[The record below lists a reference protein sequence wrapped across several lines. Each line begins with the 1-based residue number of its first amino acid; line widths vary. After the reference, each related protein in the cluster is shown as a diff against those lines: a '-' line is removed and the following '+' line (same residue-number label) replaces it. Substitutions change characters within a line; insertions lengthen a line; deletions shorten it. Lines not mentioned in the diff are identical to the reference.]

1 MADKHSGALVVD
13 KNNEVDADSPSNPER
28 IKPDIG
34 TVAQGVHILG
44 GLGNALTVELGGSVL
59 QIDTGNSVDMAKSM
73 IGGLRKITQDPVSTI
88 AFSHGHLGYNFA
100 LGVWLAAAKE
110 AGHDT
115 PNIIAQHNA
124 LQLIDQYMQTEPLMK
139 MLLELQMNM
148 DKAIP
153 QLPLARPNAT
163 FSDGQTLYGNDREIQ
178 LLSAPS
184 ETAGAI
190 AAWIP
195 DVEVLYGGPACISLI
210 PNAGMPL
217 WPTGDVRIWA
227 DTLDRLARLQAKVLV
242 RSYGTVIRGADE
254 VQSYLSTTARA
265 LRFLRSAVI
274 QKLNEGVDLN
284 TALHTIYYPPDLF
297 DHSYLRST
305 YGSKEDIVRQVW
317 YSITGWWD
325 RNPTNLESVPRQ
337 EVANEIAGAI
347 SDPRTVI
354 DRAVVLCGEGKHKL
368 ALHVIDLL
376 AQADPDACDVAAEAR
391 ALKANICAQLADESK
406 NFAVKSLYESSSRV
420 LDGKFLDNKVVTGV
434 H

>member
-1 MADKHSGALVVD
+1 MSGKDLDDTVVA
-13 KNNEVDADSPSNPER
+13 KKQGVDTDSPSNPEK

-34 TVAQGVHILG
+34 TVADGVHILG
-44 GLGNALTVELGGSVL
+44 GLGNALTVELGGTVL
-59 QIDTGNSVDMAKSM
+59 QIDTGNTAEMAESM
-73 IGGLRKITQDPVSTI
+73 IGRLRKITHDPVSTI

-100 LGVWLAAAKE
+100 LAAWLVAAKE
-110 AGHDT
+110 AGHNT
-115 PNIIAQHNA
+115 PNIIAQQNA

-139 MLLELQMNM
+139 LLLELQMNM
-148 DKAIP
+148 PTAIP
-153 QLPLARPNAT
+153 MLPLTRPNAT

-178 LLSAPS
+178 LISAPS

-227 DTLDRLARLQAKVLV
+227 DTLDRLARFNAKSLV
-242 RSYGTVIRGADE
+242 RSYGKVIRGADE
-254 VQSYLSTTARA
+254 VQSYLTTTARA
-265 LRFLRSAVI
+265 LRFIRSAVI

-284 TALHTIYYPPDLF
+284 TALNTIEYPVDLF
-297 DHSYLRST
+297 DHPYLRST
-305 YGSKEDIVRQVW
+305 YGSKDDIVRQVW

-325 RNPTNLESVPRQ
+325 RNPKNLVSVPRE

-347 SDPRTVI
+347 SDPRAVI
-354 DRAVVLCGEGKHKL
+354 DHAKTLCAAGKFEV

-376 AQADPDACDVAAEAR
+376 AQADPHACELAGEAR
-391 ALKANICAQLADESK
+391 AFKASICSHLAKESD
-406 NFAVKSLYESSSRV
+406 NFAIKSLYESSSKV
-420 LDGKFLDNKVVTGV
+420 LEGEFPAKVTGV